1 MSQGIGSLSHFYYK
15 SCVVYFSC
23 CSIMNGFDDPVI
35 VGRSRYAWKYGC
47 SRGICGT
54 PQFLVNG
61 VMKPD
66 GADYNAKQWKT
77 FIDSLI
83 NGTVY

>member
-1 MSQGIGSLSHFYYK
+1 MI
-15 SCVVYFSC
+15 
-23 CSIMNGFDDPVI
+23 VI
-35 VGRSRYAWKYGC
+35 
-47 SRGICGT
+47 INI

-77 FIDSLI
+77 FIDNLI
-83 NGTVY
+83 NGTMYMQTCSVHDNYCTLNLFSALYILYTCSC